1 MLYLWLERKECK
13 EGGDSISANV
23 ISIDKYKNKKSKN
36 SKDASEN
43 ILDFLEINFDKEE
56 LFIKLKEEKRKEKDL
71 DGLEE

>member
-1 MLYLWLERKECK
+1 M
-13 EGGDSISANV
+13 